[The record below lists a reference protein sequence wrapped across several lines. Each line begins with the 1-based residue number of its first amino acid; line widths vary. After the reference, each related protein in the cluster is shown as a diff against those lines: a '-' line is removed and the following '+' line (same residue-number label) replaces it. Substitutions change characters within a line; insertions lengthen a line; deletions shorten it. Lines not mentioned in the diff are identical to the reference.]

1 MRFLKPYLAERKY
14 SQLQK
19 RSNQLAD
26 NSPLKDFFSVPLPD
40 KNQLVSE
47 VEFLALDME
56 TTGLNPQQDR
66 VLSIGYSVI
75 KNLRINVAGCQHFY
89 CHHDKLIPDESV
101 IVHQITEQKA
111 ATGQPIE
118 QIFPLIMNELKG
130 RVLLA
135 HYADIEVGFLNQ
147 ISTVLYGSPLAF
159 RVVDTLLLAHQMIY
173 KNSVHIERGAL
184 SLNQLRKRTGL
195 PKFKAHNA
203 LTDAVA
209 TAELLLYQISELDK
223 NNKVP
228 LKRILR

>member
-26 NSPLKDFFSVPLPD
+26 SSPLKNFFATALID
-40 KNQLVSE
+40 KNTLVTE
-47 VEFLALDME
+47 AEFLVLDME
-56 TTGLNPQQDR
+56 TTGLNPQKDR
-66 VLSIGYSVI
+66 VLSMGFTVI
-75 KNLRINVAGCQHFY
+75 KNLRIQVKDCQHVY
-89 CHHDKLIPDESV
+89 CRHADYIPDESV

-111 ATGQPIE
+111 ATGEPIE
-118 QIFPLIMNELKG
+118 AIFPQIIDALSG
-130 RVLLA
+130 RVLVA

-147 ISTVLYGSPLAF
+147 IATVLYGSPLEY
-159 RVVDTLLLAHQMIY
+159 RVVDTLLLAHKLIY

-184 SLNQLRKRTGL
+184 SLNQLRQRAHMPT
-195 PKFKAHNA
+195 FKAHNA

-209 TAELLLYQISELDK
+209 TAELLLYQISEMDK
-223 NNKVP
+223 TNHIP